1 MNWKFLAGDYL
12 LRLPVSEQ
20 DQTILLELLQH
31 DIAQHIPAAPVVIS
45 AQIDD
50 ELRRMA
56 QRFAAREAAYWL
68 IENVEDKLVGR
79 ISVQQINWLQRSA
92 QLVWELAEGLELA
105 DVQQFF
111 PKLSA
116 FLFNDLGLHRLEMRL
131 RPDFQRHNDLLT
143 GLGFQYEGK
152 LPAQLEFQGETLD
165 LAVWGLIAE
174 K

>member
-1 MNWKFLAGDYL
+1 
-12 LRLPVSEQ
+12 
-20 DQTILLELLQH
+20 
-31 DIAQHIPAAPVVIS
+31 
-45 AQIDD
+45 
-50 ELRRMA
+50 
-56 QRFAAREAAYWL
+56 EAAYWL

-116 FLFNDLGLHRLEMRL
+116 YLFNDLGLHRLEMRL

-143 GLGFQYEGK
+143 GLDFQYEGK